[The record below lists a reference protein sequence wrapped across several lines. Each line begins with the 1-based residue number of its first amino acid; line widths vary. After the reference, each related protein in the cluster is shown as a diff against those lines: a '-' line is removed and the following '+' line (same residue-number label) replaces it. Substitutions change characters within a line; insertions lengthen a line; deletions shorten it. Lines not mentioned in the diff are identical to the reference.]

1 MKNKITGKKH
11 RKIALHLK
19 LKLFSL
25 GILIPF
31 SVLILYLIYA
41 LLVYSGNYNKI
52 VKNITEANAYNIDLK
67 EDVDYSLYR
76 MIIGYQTAAE
86 FAEKSG
92 GEYQNPYDEIREARE
107 SFSHLAEITT
117 TPGNDKRIQMILRNL
132 DTLERRIK
140 EIEDTCLQSGHY
152 DENMLRLDNNIRILT
167 ELLQENIQRYIY
179 YEAKNLESMRGEL
192 EMQLYRAVAIGAI
205 AFAAVFILS
214 SILSTLLARSVSKPI
229 EELCRTTELVAK
241 GDFETR
247 VEEEGGD
254 EISVLTASFN
264 SMIGQIGVLVEHI
277 RTEQLHLRNTELR
290 LLQEQI
296 NPHFLYNTLDTI
308 IWLSEA
314 GKNKE
319 VVDMVTSLSQFFRTT
334 LSEGR
339 DRITIREEEAHVRSY
354 LEIQQFRYRDILEY
368 EIDIPQE
375 LYAYSIMKLTLQP
388 LVENA
393 LYHGVKNKRGMGR
406 ITIDGGLVPV
416 QEAEQTAQNDSLL
429 KQDICLRVSDN
440 GIGMTPEELEELQ
453 QRICTPAE
461 ERDGSFGLANVQERI
476 RLNYGEKYGLKLAS
490 EYGKGTVVMVLIP
503 AIIPTIERK

>member
-1 MKNKITGKKH
+1 MRKKH
-11 RKIALHLK
+11 RKITLHLK
-19 LKLFSL
+19 LKLFSF

-31 SVLILYLIYA
+31 SILILYLIYA
-41 LLVYSGNYNKI
+41 LLVYSGEYNKI

-76 MIIGYQTAAE
+76 MIVGYQTAE
-86 FAEKSG
+86 GFAEKSG
-92 GEYQNPYDEIREARE
+92 GEYQNPHDEIEQARQ
-107 SFSHLAEITT
+107 SFSRLEGITT
-117 TPGNDKRIQMILRNL
+117 APGNDRRIRMILKNL
-132 DTLERRIK
+132 DTLERRIQ
-140 EIEDTCLQSGHY
+140 EIEDTCQQSGHY

-179 YEAKNLESMRGEL
+179 YEAKGLENIRGEL
-192 EMQLYRAVAIGAI
+192 EDKLYNAVAIGVI
-205 AFAAVFILS
+205 AFIFVLLGSSLLS
-214 SILSTLLARSVSKPI
+214 SVLSRSVSKPI
-229 EELCRTTELVAK
+229 EELCRTADLVAK

-247 VEEEGGD
+247 VEQEDGD

-264 SMIGQIGVLVEHI
+264 SMIGQIGNLVENI
-277 RTEQLHLRNTELR
+277 RAEQRNLKNTELR

-308 IWLSEA
+308 IWLAEA
-314 GKNKE
+314 GQNKQ

-339 DRITIREEEAHVRSY
+339 DHITIREEEEHIRSY

-368 EIDIPQE
+368 EIDIPE
-375 LYAYSIMKLTLQP
+375 TLYSYSIMKLTLQP

-406 ITIDGGLVPV
+406 ICISGELLPV
-416 QEAEQTAQNDSLL
+416 SEAEKTEEDGVVKGNV
-429 KQDICLRVSDN
+429 CLRVEDN
-440 GIGMTPEELEELQ
+440 GIGMRPEEVEALQ
-453 QRICTPAE
+453 KRICTPAE

-476 RLNYGEKYGLKLAS
+476 RLNYGGEYGLSFAS
-490 EYGKGTVVMVLIP
+490 EYGKGTVVTVVIP
-503 AIIPTIERK
+503 AIGRK